1 MEKIIEVVV
10 LIWKN
15 GNQNKKGDINE
26 KILKSIFNW
35 IKGTYYIMLL
45 ICGIL
50 GINQIALTTEP
61 KDINILIVTISF
73 FAIGYSVKNLIK
85 IAKEVYN
92 ETI

>member
-1 MEKIIEVVV
+1 M
-10 LIWKN
+10 
-15 GNQNKKGDINE
+15 KKF
-26 KILKSIFNW
+26 LKSICNC
-35 IKGTYYIMLL
+35 IKGAYYSMLL

-50 GINQIALTTEP
+50 GISQVALSTEP

-85 IAKEVYN
+85 TAKEVWN

>member
-1 MEKIIEVVV
+1 M
-10 LIWKN
+10 
-15 GNQNKKGDINE
+15 KKF
-26 KILKSIFNW
+26 LKCIYNW
-35 IKGTYYIMLL
+35 IRGSYYDMLL

-50 GINQIALTTEP
+50 GIAQVALTEEP

-85 IAKEVYN
+85 IAKEVWN